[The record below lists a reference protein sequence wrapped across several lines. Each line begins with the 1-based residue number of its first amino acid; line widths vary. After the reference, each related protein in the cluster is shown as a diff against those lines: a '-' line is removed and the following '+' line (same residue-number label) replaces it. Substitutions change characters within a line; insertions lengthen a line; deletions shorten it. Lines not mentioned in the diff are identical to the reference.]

1 MLEVFT
7 KLTIIFA
14 LMSPGSTLERGKI
27 VSASGSAVANQ
38 NYFDLSTGNF
48 TQNWSNTGLITAND
62 DWSGVQSVEG
72 FLGQDITTTTGVDP
86 QTLLTT
92 STLPNDLDVIAN
104 QSSPNTLTSGG
115 VAEFDGISN
124 PTIALQGSGTADAPH
139 VIFYL
144 NTTGRQNIQISYNL
158 RDIDG
163 SNDNAVQPV
172 ALQYRVGTTGNFTN
186 VPAGFVPDATTGP
199 GEATLVTPV
208 NVTLPAEVNN
218 QAQVQVRIITSN
230 AVGSD
235 EWVGID
241 DIVISS
247 SPIANSGSVQLAFS
261 NLSIPESGGIV
272 PVALSRTGGSS
283 GAASVNLSTANGT
296 ATGGASCGTAGV
308 DFISQTNVTV
318 NWADGDAAN
327 KIVNIPI
334 CDDTVFE
341 GDETFTVTLSNA
353 TGATLGTPSSATI
366 TIQDN
371 DPQPATVQFQQ
382 ASFSDDESQTAA
394 INVVRGGDLSVT
406 ATVDYSTSALSS
418 TAGLGCG
425 LNVDFV
431 SNSGTLTFLPG
442 ETSKTINIQ
451 LCSDRFTEASESLQV
466 ALSNPSAGTVLG
478 TNSTATLAINDT
490 ASEFRNPAPI
500 GFVSGGPAQVYPS
513 SITVS
518 GAAGPISKIRVTL
531 YDVSHPIDAANLDV
545 LLVSPDG
552 RNIILMSDAGGT
564 NGLTTPRTIT
574 FSDDAGQVL
583 PQNGA
588 IQSAFYE
595 PTSYT
600 PGQQSFPSPAPPAPY
615 NEPGSSVGGSTTLA
629 SVFGGADP
637 NGEWR
642 LYVRDDNG
650 AIISG
655 SAGSI
660 AGGWGIEI
668 ITQAGQAVSLSGRV
682 RTVNGSGILRAAVI
696 ISGGNLPQP
705 VITYTNNFGNY
716 NFQGLVSGQSYSVQV
731 VQSKFAFSPSLF
743 NFTLTGSLQGGDII
757 SSTSP

>member
-7 KLTIIFA
+7 NLTLIFA
-14 LMSPGSTLERGKI
+14 LLSPGATLERGKI

-38 NYFDLSTGNF
+38 NYFDLSAGNF
-48 TQNWSNTGLITAND
+48 TQNWSNAGLITAND

-72 FLGQDITTTTGVDP
+72 YLGQDITTATGVDP

-104 QSSPNTLTSGG
+104 QTNPNTLTSGG
-115 VAEFDGISN
+115 VAEFDGITN
-124 PTIALQGSGTADAPH
+124 PTIALQGSGTADAPY

-163 SNDNAVQPV
+163 SADNAVQPV

-186 VPAGFVPDATTGP
+186 VPAGFVADATNGP
-199 GEATLVTPV
+199 NDATLVTPV
-208 NVTLPAEVNN
+208 NVTLPAAVNN
-218 QAQVQVRIITSN
+218 QAQVQVRVITSN
-230 AVGSD
+230 AAGSD
-235 EWVGID
+235 EWVGVD
-241 DIVISS
+241 DVVISS
-247 SPIANSGSVQLAFS
+247 SPIANSGSLQLS
-261 NLSIPESGGIV
+261 SSTYSGIENGGNIQIT
-272 PVALSRTGGSS
+272 LTRTGGSA
-283 GAASVNLSTANGT
+283 GAASVNLSTTSGT

-308 DFISQTNVTV
+308 DFISQTNVAI

-327 KIVNIPI
+327 KIVSIPI
-334 CDDTVFE
+334 CDDTDFE
-341 GDETFTVTLSNA
+341 GNETFTVTLSNA
-353 TGATLGTPSSATI
+353 TGATLGTPASATI
-366 TIQDN
+366 TILEN
-371 DPQPATVQFQQ
+371 DPQPAIVQFQQ

-394 INVVRGGDLSVT
+394 INVVRSGDLMVT
-406 ATVDYSTSALSS
+406 STVDYSTTELNS
-418 TAGLGCG
+418 TAGVGCG
-425 LNVDFV
+425 LNIDFV
-431 SNSGTLTFLPG
+431 SSSGTLTFLPG
-442 ETSKTINIQ
+442 ETSKTIDIQ
-451 LCSDRFTEASESLQV
+451 LCADRFTEAAESLQV
-466 ALSNPSAGTVLG
+466 SLSNPSSGTVLG
-478 TNSTATLAINDT
+478 TNSTATFAINDT
-490 ASEFRNPAPI
+490 ASEFRNSAPI

-552 RNIILMSDAGGT
+552 RNIILMSDAGGP
-564 NGLTTPRTIT
+564 NGLTTPKTIT

-588 IQSAFYE
+588 IQSASYE

-615 NEPGSSVGGSTTLA
+615 NEPGSSVGGTTTLA

-637 NGEWR
+637 NGVWR

-668 ITQAGQAVSLSGRV
+668 ITQNGQAVSLSGRV
-682 RTVNGSGILRAAVI
+682 RTANGGGISRAAVI

-705 VITYTNNFGNY
+705 VITYTNSFGNY

-731 VQSKFAFSPSLF
+731 VRSKFAFSPSVF